1 LGEEPFLKKLL
12 LRKEYLVAEKEL
24 RSRKDLRKDTKR
36 RTVSDR
42 MESILHYELLNY
54 AKPDSRSESV
64 RRSQKGR
71 RINEAK
77 EK

>member
-1 LGEEPFLKKLL
+1 M
-12 LRKEYLVAEKEL
+12 AEKES
-24 RSRKDLRKDTKR
+24 RSKEDLRKDTKR

-42 MESILHYELLNY
+42 RESILHYELLNY

-64 RRSQKGR
+64 RRSQKDR

-77 EK
+77 ET